1 MNLDD
6 AIIIETF
13 PNRISAEMAA
23 GLLESEGIEAM
34 VLADDAGGAYPM
46 LQYIRGVRLLVAP
59 EDEAEA
65 REILQAMETGE
76 VPEEEWNTSTA
87 ATIIPFQK
95 KNLESAKKTWEQA
108 MDIPQVIKEMARE
121 AKIAARKLRALD
133 RGVKDRVILRV
144 AELLKEQQARIQAE
158 NRRDVAAA
166 QEQGMAAAF
175 VDRLTL
181 SDKVMASMIKGLQEV
196 AALPDPVG
204 AVTGMWVRP
213 NGLKVGRQRIP
224 LGVIGFIYESRPNVT
239 VDAAALC
246 FKSGNAVILKGGKEA
261 LHSNLALAGLM
272 QEALAEA
279 GVPAA
284 AVQVIPSVAREAT
297 LELLKQ
303 DELVDLIIPRG
314 GEGLIRFVAEHSR
327 IPVLKHY
334 KGVCHI
340 FVDAG
345 ADLDL
350 AEIVCFNAKVQR
362 PGVCNAMET
371 LLVHE
376 AAAEKFIP
384 RMFQRFRQAGV
395 ELRGC
400 PRTREIDPETIP
412 AQEEDWGAEFLDL
425 ILAVQVVP
433 DLDAALAHIAR
444 YSSNHTEAIITRDYD
459 RSQRFLKEV
468 DSSVVLVNASTRFN
482 DGGELGL
489 GAEIGINTSKLH
501 AFGPMG
507 LEELTTTKFIVYG
520 NGQIR
525 G

>member
-1 MNLDD
+1 
-6 AIIIETF
+6 
-13 PNRISAEMAA
+13 
-23 GLLESEGIEAM
+23 
-34 VLADDAGGAYPM
+34 
-46 LQYIRGVRLLVAP
+46 
-59 EDEAEA
+59 
-65 REILQAMETGE
+65 
-76 VPEEEWNTSTA
+76 
-87 ATIIPFQK
+87 
-95 KNLESAKKTWEQA
+95 
-108 MDIPQVIKEMARE
+108 MDIPAMVQQMAQE
-121 AKIAARKLRALD
+121 ARGAARQLGALS

-144 AELLKEQQARIQAE
+144 AELLGERQAQIQAA
-158 NRRDVAAA
+158 NRQDVEAA
-166 QEQGMAAAF
+166 QAQGHAAAF
-175 VDRLTL
+175 LDRLTL
-181 SDKVMASMIKGLQEV
+181 TDKVFTAMIKGLKEV

-246 FKSGNAVILKGGKEA
+246 LKSGNAVILKGGKEA
-261 LHSNLALAGLM
+261 LESNLALARVM

-279 GVPAA
+279 GAPQA

-303 DELVDLIIPRG
+303 DDLVDLIIPRG

-340 FVDAG
+340 FVDAS
-345 ADLDL
+345 ADLDMA
-350 AEIVCFNAKVQR
+350 AEVCFNAKVQR

-371 LLVHE
+371 MLVHE
-376 AAAEKFIP
+376 AVAPEFLP
-384 RMFQRFRQAGV
+384 RMFARFRQARV

-400 PRTREIDPETIP
+400 PRTREIDAQVIP
-412 AQEEDWGAEFLDL
+412 AQAEDWGAEFLDL
-425 ILAVQVVP
+425 ILAVRVVP
-433 DLDAALAHIAR
+433 DLDAALDHIAR
-444 YSSNHTEAIITRDYD
+444 YSSNHTEAIITRDYA
-459 RSQRFLKEV
+459 RAQRFLTEV

-520 NGQIR
+520 DGQVR
-525 G
+525 T

>member
-1 MNLDD
+1 
-6 AIIIETF
+6 
-13 PNRISAEMAA
+13 
-23 GLLESEGIEAM
+23 
-34 VLADDAGGAYPM
+34 
-46 LQYIRGVRLLVAP
+46 
-59 EDEAEA
+59 
-65 REILQAMETGE
+65 
-76 VPEEEWNTSTA
+76 
-87 ATIIPFQK
+87 
-95 KNLESAKKTWEQA
+95 
-108 MDIPQVIKEMARE
+108 MDIPAMVQQMAR
-121 AKIAARKLRALD
+121 AARDAARPLGALS

-144 AELLKEQQARIQAE
+144 AELLSERQVQIQAA
-158 NRRDVAAA
+158 NQQDVEAALA
-166 QEQGMAAAF
+166 QGLADAF
-175 VDRLTL
+175 IDRLTL
-181 SDKVMASMIKGLQEV
+181 SDKVFISMIKGLQEV

-246 FKSGNAVILKGGKEA
+246 LKSGNAVILKGGKEA
-261 LHSNLALAGLM
+261 LHSNLALARVM
-272 QEALAEA
+272 QDALAEA
-279 GVPAA
+279 GVPQA

-314 GEGLIRFVAEHSR
+314 GEGLIRFVAEYSR

-340 FVDAG
+340 FVDAS
-345 ADLDL
+345 ADLDMA
-350 AEIVCFNAKVQR
+350 AEVCFNAKVQR

-371 LLVHE
+371 MLVHE
-376 AAAEKFIP
+376 AVAPEFFP
-384 RMFQRFRQAGV
+384 RMFAHFRQAKV

-400 PRTREIDPETIP
+400 PRTREIDSQVIP
-412 AQEEDWGAEFLDL
+412 ARAEDWGAEFLDL
-425 ILAVQVVP
+425 ILAVKVVP
-433 DLDAALAHIAR
+433 NLDAALDHIAR
-444 YSSNHTEAIITRDYD
+444 YSSNHTEAIITRDYA
-459 RSQRFLKEV
+459 RAQRFIAEV

-520 NGQIR
+520 DGQVR
-525 G
+525 T